1 MTDVKKLLTSGAFYF
16 AWSVHGNPI
25 DLTLCAQKAA
35 RATEGATDN
44 RQVIIRVVKTSKIY
58 PTLPTL

>member
-44 RQVIIRVVKTSKIY
+44 RQKDLKFIQI
-58 PTLPTL
+58 